1 MDDIFSLN
9 EIVFNF
15 IKNIKNINDLSDLER
30 MRIEYLGKKGHMTIQ
45 MNHLRDL
52 PADDKRRDAGKQ
64 LNEAKKQLLEA
75 YQVKKKLLEKSKLQV
90 QLSRQNLDISLPGRG
105 IKPGRIHPITRTIN
119 NIEKYFCNLGFQ
131 VVSGP
136 EIEDTY
142 HNFDALNIPS
152 NHPVRTDHDTFW
164 LNNNNLL
171 RTQMSGVQIRIMKT
185 QKPPLRIIASGKVY
199 RKDDD
204 LTHTPM
210 FHQIEGLMVEKN
222 VSFAHLKKILYDF
235 ISDLFEEDVEIRF
248 RPSYFPF
255 TEPSAEIDIINR
267 DGKWIEVLGCGMVH
281 PKVFQT
287 VGIDE
292 NIYSGLAFGIG
303 IERLAMLRYHIT
315 DLRLFYENDLRF
327 LKQFT

>member
-30 MRIEYLGKKGHMTIQ
+30 MRIEYLGKKGQMTIQ
-45 MNHLRDL
+45 MNRLRYL
-52 PADDKRRDAGKQ
+52 PADDKRREAGKQ
-64 LNEAKKQLLEA
+64 LNQAKKKLLEA
-75 YQVKKKLLEKSKLQV
+75 YQVKKKLLEKSEVQV
-90 QLSRQNLDISLPGRG
+90 QLSRKNLDISLPGRG

-119 NIEKYFCNLGFQ
+119 NIEKYFGGLGFQ

-152 NHPVRTDHDTFW
+152 THPVRTDHDTFW
-164 LNNNNLL
+164 LNDNNLL
-171 RTQMSGVQIRIMKT
+171 RTQMSGLQIRIMKT
-185 QKPPLRIIASGKVY
+185 QKPPIRIIASGRVY
-199 RKDDD
+199 RKDGDT
-204 LTHTPM
+204 THTPM

-235 ISDLFEEDVEIRF
+235 LSDLFEEEVKIRF

-255 TEPSAEIDIINR
+255 TEPSAEIDIRNR
-267 DGKWIEVLGCGMVH
+267 NGKWIEVLGCGMVH
-281 PKVFQT
+281 PKVFKT
-287 VGIDE
+287 VGLDE
-292 NIYSGLAFGIG
+292 NLYSGLAFGIG

>member
-1 MDDIFSLN
+1 MDDIFYLN

-15 IKNIKNINDLSDLER
+15 IKNIKNINDLSNLER
-30 MRIEYLGKKGHMTIQ
+30 IRIEYLGKKGHMKIQ
-45 MNHLRDL
+45 MNRLRDL
-52 PADDKRRDAGKQ
+52 PADDKRQEVGKH
-64 LNEAKKQLLEA
+64 LNKVKKQLQEA
-75 YQVKKKLLEKSKLQV
+75 YQVKKKLLEKSKLQGK
-90 QLSRQNLDISLPGRG
+90 LSRQNIDISLPGRG
-105 IKPGRIHPITRTIN
+105 MKPGRIHPITRTIN
-119 NIEKYFCNLGFQ
+119 DIEKYFCFLGFQ

-142 HNFDALNIPS
+142 HNFEALNIPS
-152 NHPVRTDHDTFW
+152 HHPVRTDHDTFW
-164 LNNNNLL
+164 LNDNNLL
-171 RTQMSGVQIRIMKT
+171 RTQMSGLQIRIMKT
-185 QKPPLRIIASGKVY
+185 HKPPLRIIASGRVY
-199 RKDDD
+199 RKDGDP
-204 LTHTPM
+204 THTPM
-210 FHQIEGLMVEKN
+210 FHQIEGLMVEQN
-222 VSFAHLKKILYDF
+222 VSFSHLKKILYDF
-235 ISDLFEEDVEIRF
+235 LSVFFEEQVEIRF

-287 VGIDE
+287 VGVDE

-303 IERLAMLRYHIT
+303 IERMAMLRYHIT

>member
-1 MDDIFSLN
+1 MDDRFYLN
-9 EIVFNF
+9 EIVCNF
-15 IKNIKNINDLSDLER
+15 IKNIKNITYLSDLER
-30 MRIEYLGKKGHMTIQ
+30 MRIEYLGKKGHLTIQ
-45 MNHLRDL
+45 MKHLRDL
-52 PADDKRRDAGKQ
+52 PADDKRREAGKQ
-64 LNEAKKQLLEA
+64 LNQAKKKLLEA
-75 YQVKKKLLEKSKLQV
+75 YQVKKKLLEKSELQV
-90 QLSRQNLDISLPGRG
+90 QLSRQNIDISLPGRG
-105 IKPGRIHPITRTIN
+105 IKPGRIHPITSTIN
-119 NIEKYFCNLGFQ
+119 NIEKYFAGLGFQ

-152 NHPVRTDHDTFW
+152 NHPVRTEHDTFW
-164 LNNNNLL
+164 LNENNLL
-171 RTQMSGVQIRIMKT
+171 RTQMSGLQIRVMKT
-185 QKPPLRIIASGKVY
+185 HNPPFRIIASGRVY
-199 RKDDD
+199 RKDGDP
-204 LTHTPM
+204 THTPM

-235 ISDLFEEDVEIRF
+235 LSDLFEEEVEIRF

-267 DGKWIEVLGCGMVH
+267 NGKWIEVLGCGMVH
-281 PKVFQT
+281 PKIFQT
-287 VGIDE
+287 VGLDE

-303 IERLAMLRYHIT
+303 IERLAMLRYNIT